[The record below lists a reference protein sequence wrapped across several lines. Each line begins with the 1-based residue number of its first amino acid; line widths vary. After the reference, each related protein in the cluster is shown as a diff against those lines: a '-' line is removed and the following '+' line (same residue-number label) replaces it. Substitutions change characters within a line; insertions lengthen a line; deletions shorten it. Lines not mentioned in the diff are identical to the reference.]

1 MVWINQTGRW
11 IKNKDQFEYM
21 ELMCSNDGVTM
32 QLNPSYGM
40 ATRMKTDAVTTKGS
54 DVTII
59 CNPTNVAD
67 TNPSEDLYEYI

>member
-1 MVWINQTGRW
+1 
-11 IKNKDQFEYM
+11 
-21 ELMCSNDGVTM
+21 MCSNDGVTM